1 VSFNYPVCLKLTG
14 RRCLVVGSGAEAGS
28 KIRGL
33 RAAGAVVESS
43 LDYEDGCLEGFYLV
57 IAALEGR
64 ELNARIAEEAE
75 RRGILFNAADDP
87 EHCAFILPAIHRQG
101 DLTVAV
107 SSGGKS
113 PAVAR
118 RLRDWIAREAGPEYS
133 KLLRLLGELRPEVAA
148 RYPDFEERR
157 QVWASIAQ
165 SGALDLFRQGQAE
178 AAQALVRN
186 LVKGGA

>member
-1 VSFNYPVCLKLTG
+1 VSFNYPVCLRLTG
-14 RRCLVVGSGAEAGS
+14 RRCLVIGSGAEAES

-33 RAAGAVVESS
+33 REAGAAVENRP
-43 LDYEDGCLEGFYLV
+43 DYDEGCLEGFYLV

-64 ELNARIAEEAE
+64 ALNARIAGEAE

-113 PAVAR
+113 PAVAQ
-118 RLRDWIAREAGPEYS
+118 RLRDWIAHEAGPEYS
-133 KLLRLLGELRPEVAA
+133 ELLQLLGELRPEVAS
-148 RYPDFEERR
+148 RYPGFEERR

-165 SGALDLFRQGQAE
+165 SEALDLFRQGQAK

-186 LVKGGA
+186 LVEGRA